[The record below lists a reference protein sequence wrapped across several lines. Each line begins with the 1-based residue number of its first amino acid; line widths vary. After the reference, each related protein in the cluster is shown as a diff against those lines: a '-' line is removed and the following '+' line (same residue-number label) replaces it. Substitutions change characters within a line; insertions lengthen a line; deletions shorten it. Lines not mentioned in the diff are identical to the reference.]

1 VGECRG
7 EAPAAGFKG
16 VWIHS
21 RSSLVNGVGTC
32 RWKSSRG
39 GGATAAGG
47 DIAMSVAQPLGF
59 LKKKLSPMPQS
70 QRRGVYIHKWG
81 GLLKV
86 PSRRVGAMLVLSIV
100 GIARA
105 QASMPVEIAIFL
117 PLPKAELVPMQV
129 ITERGGVLGAR

>member
-1 VGECRG
+1 MPLEELPGRG
-7 EAPAAGFKG
+7 R
-16 VWIHS
+16 H
-21 RSSLVNGVGTC
+21 RR
-32 RWKSSRG
+32 RWRHC
-39 GGATAAGG
+39 
-47 DIAMSVAQPLGF
+47 AMSVAQPLVLVF